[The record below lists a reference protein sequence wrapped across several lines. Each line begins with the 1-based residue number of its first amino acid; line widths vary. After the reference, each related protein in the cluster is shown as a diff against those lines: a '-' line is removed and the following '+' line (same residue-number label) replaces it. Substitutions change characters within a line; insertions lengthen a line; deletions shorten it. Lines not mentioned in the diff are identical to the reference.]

1 MAKREMQSV
10 LKDNRALRAKNPLL
24 RNATLLQPMSP
35 NKELK
40 GTMLKSSKTELGIK
54 NQKTELMLK
63 NSKTELKLGGKHIL
77 NQIRQRQSQ
86 DIDDSFFEDK
96 HDISLS

>member
-40 GTMLKSSKTELGIK
+40 GTILKNSKTELKLK

-63 NSKTELKLGGKHIL
+63 PTQTELQLGGKHIL
-77 NQIRQRQSQ
+77 NQLRQR
-86 DIDDSFFEDK
+86 
-96 HDISLS
+96 